1 MFLAQSVGDAF
12 VGEADEF
19 GKRRML
25 AAGSARQR
33 RNEGGQR
40 REGVAVERP
49 KIDRMCRTASRTTY
63 PKEPMPH
70 LESAADRRREQHRH
84 PLGLPLIPRRD
95 KAAGVLEDPRLG
107 RVLCGR
113 FLFGGG
119 GALRLHLASIEAHR
133 RVVGRRVGTLV
144 KQRYMLSVMCGRYT
158 YKLTWEE
165 IVRLYRLTLDQPPEN
180 TRARFNV
187 CPTTTID
194 TIVGVNNKRTLV
206 PMRWG
211 LVPSWWSKTLK
222 ELKLA
227 VSCHS

>member
-1 MFLAQSVGDAF
+1 
-12 VGEADEF
+12 
-19 GKRRML
+19 
-25 AAGSARQR
+25 
-33 RNEGGQR
+33 
-40 REGVAVERP
+40 
-49 KIDRMCRTASRTTY
+49 
-63 PKEPMPH
+63 
-70 LESAADRRREQHRH
+70 
-84 PLGLPLIPRRD
+84 
-95 KAAGVLEDPRLG
+95 
-107 RVLCGR
+107 
-113 FLFGGG
+113 
-119 GALRLHLASIEAHR
+119 
-133 RVVGRRVGTLV
+133 
-144 KQRYMLSVMCGRYT
+144 MLSIMCGRST

-194 TIVGVNNKRTLV
+194 TIVGGNNKRTLV